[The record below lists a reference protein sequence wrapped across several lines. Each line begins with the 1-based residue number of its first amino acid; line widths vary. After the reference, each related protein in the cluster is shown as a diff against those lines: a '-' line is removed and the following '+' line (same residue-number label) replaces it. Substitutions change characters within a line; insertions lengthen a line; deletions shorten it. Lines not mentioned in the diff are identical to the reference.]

1 MDDSKS
7 TYDSVK
13 EPRSN
18 RRIVFMSIF
27 FTTIVMLIPVLYLF
41 LRGPGP
47 QSVSR
52 ISGRV
57 LDDKSQPLQGAQV
70 VLSSADSGTL
80 LVTYADQGGIFFV
93 PVKGVIR
100 KAVVRINAV
109 GYESLEKEVELGRGT
124 EFVEIHLTRAVE
136 SVRPPELPRQQID
149 DSGWVSSGAGA
160 NFSDWYRVC
169 SKPAPDGFRV
179 ASSTFRLEGDR
190 LCNAFSECQ
199 EDPRTD
205 KQVCWRFRLQG
216 HSESIFQ
223 NQGRAMSRG
232 ILQTTLEPVQT
243 GEGQGNRYGVVYI
256 QFSGEE
262 NRRLAEQLREELVK
276 SGYRSSGVQRIDFE
290 FTGGVKYFN
299 DADAKNAAE
308 LAGFVNSFL
317 NAHSSHPLQ
326 MSPVRAASEASVPAG
341 QMEVW
346 LALKPVPEI
355 QSHVEPTQKVAKY
368 AQRPG
373 CECGPNTI
381 DVSPSSLEGKI
392 GEELGFTYDAS
403 YICRYQTIAQN
414 GGTVWWDGKTADKL
428 PDLQGIA
435 RVRYPRSGHYVV
447 ELEYHGS
454 CSDVSPGCQYPG
466 RSCSA
471 SGTVVIN
478 VK

>member
-1 MDDSKS
+1 MF
-7 TYDSVK
+7 TAGELSVDG
-13 EPRSN
+13 
-18 RRIVFMSIF
+18 I
-27 FTTIVMLIPVLYLF
+27 
-41 LRGPGP
+41 
-47 QSVSR
+47 
-52 ISGRV
+52 
-57 LDDKSQPLQGAQV
+57 
-70 VLSSADSGTL
+70 LSS
-80 LVTYADQGGIFFV
+80 
-93 PVKGVIR
+93 
-100 KAVVRINAV
+100 
-109 GYESLEKEVELGRGT
+109 
-124 EFVEIHLTRAVE
+124 
-136 SVRPPELPRQQID
+136 RQQID

-205 KQVCWRFRLQG
+205 KQVCWRFRLER

-262 NRRLAEQLREELVK
+262 NRQLAEQLREELVK

-317 NAHSSHPLQ
+317 KAHSSHPLQ

-355 QSHVEPTQKVAKY
+355 QSHVEPTQKVTKY

-403 YICRYQTIAQN
+403 YLLGISDYIRDPRSRVSALALPLRDSAWPSACSADSSSPSALRHLPVSAPRFRLAPRLRLAVILCCSWLSLPIWPPVETSRLGDISMVVTSPK
-414 GGTVWWDGKTADKL
+414 GGTLLIWSELSISKFILNLALVLVLKFHGFVCVAKVE
-428 PDLQGIA
+428 
-435 RVRYPRSGHYVV
+435 RVAI
-447 ELEYHGS
+447 E
-454 CSDVSPGCQYPG
+454 
-466 RSCSA
+466 
-471 SGTVVIN
+471 
-478 VK
+478 

>member
-1 MDDSKS
+1 
-7 TYDSVK
+7 
-13 EPRSN
+13 
-18 RRIVFMSIF
+18 
-27 FTTIVMLIPVLYLF
+27 
-41 LRGPGP
+41 
-47 QSVSR
+47 
-52 ISGRV
+52 
-57 LDDKSQPLQGAQV
+57 
-70 VLSSADSGTL
+70 
-80 LVTYADQGGIFFV
+80 
-93 PVKGVIR
+93 
-100 KAVVRINAV
+100 
-109 GYESLEKEVELGRGT
+109 
-124 EFVEIHLTRAVE
+124 
-136 SVRPPELPRQQID
+136 
-149 DSGWVSSGAGA
+149 
-160 NFSDWYRVC
+160 
-169 SKPAPDGFRV
+169 
-179 ASSTFRLEGDR
+179 
-190 LCNAFSECQ
+190 
-199 EDPRTD
+199 
-205 KQVCWRFRLQG
+205 
-216 HSESIFQ
+216 
-223 NQGRAMSRG
+223 MSRG